1 MRSHRR
7 GENVVTITSIQPRST
22 NSGRA
27 MMHSARDLQTRLRI
41 DLAIQIGSAIE
52 PVPHAH
58 AQVTADR
65 RPGAGPVCCDT
76 PQEASV
82 VDALAS
88 FGVVHAD
95 MPLTLA
101 NIWLAIPGPTCS
113 EGSARQCFP
122 P

>member
-1 MRSHRR
+1 
-7 GENVVTITSIQPRST
+7 
-22 NSGRA
+22 
-27 MMHSARDLQTRLRI
+27 MHGARDLQTRLRI

-58 AQVTADR
+58 AQV
-65 RPGAGPVCCDT
+65 RPIGVLAQVRVCCDT
-76 PQEASV
+76 PYEASV

-101 NIWLAIPGPTCS
+101 SIWLAIQGPACS
-113 EGSARQCFP
+113 EGPARQCFP
-122 P
+122 